1 VAPPREGYAVARD
14 GSPIYYR
21 VLGSTETSR
30 SDVGAPKA
38 TGGAPSTTPIILSD
52 GIGCDGYVWKYL
64 ERSLADDGR
73 LVIHWHYRG
82 HGRTPEPRDR
92 RRVAM
97 ADLADD
103 LASVLDAVGVE
114 RAVLAG
120 HSMGVQ
126 VCLEAF
132 RRSADRVAGLVLMC
146 GAYGNP
152 LRTFRNQ
159 RTLEAALP
167 WISFA
172 VNRAPRLI
180 GSVWRNLIPT
190 RLAYA
195 LAARVEINGDLVRL
209 EDFMPYLEHIARVD
223 LPLFIDMLAHA
234 GRHSAKEILPTIDV
248 PALIVAGD
256 RDNMTPRSLSEE
268 MQQLISGSELL
279 VVEGGS
285 HTAPI
290 ERPQQVNDRVAQ
302 FLAERV
308 DAAPSRLVEE
318 QRRRELLDGLRA
330 DPGHTP

>member
-1 VAPPREGYAVARD
+1 LRGSRRSFGPATSSSAGSRIGYAVARD

-21 VLGSTETSR
+21 TFGRESGL
-30 SDVGAPKA
+30 
-38 TGGAPSTTPIILSD
+38 TPIVLSD

-64 ERSLADDGR
+64 ERDLAGER
-73 LVIHWHYRG
+73 RVIHWHYRG

-92 RRVAM
+92 RRVAV

-103 LASVLDAVGVE
+103 LAAVMDAAGVS

-132 RRSADRVAGLVLMC
+132 RRSRDRVAGLVLMC
-146 GAYGNP
+146 GSYGKP
-152 LRTFRNQ
+152 LRTFRNR

-180 GSVWRNLIPT
+180 GGVWRHLVPT

-195 LAARVEINGDLVRL
+195 IATRVEINGELVRL

-234 GRHSAKEILPTIDV
+234 GRHTALEILPTIDV
-248 PALIVAGD
+248 PTLIVAGE
-256 RDNMTPRSLSEE
+256 RDNMTPRPLSEE
-268 MQQLISGSELL
+268 MQRLIPGAELL
-279 VVEGGS
+279 VVEDGS

-290 ERPQQVNDRVAQ
+290 ERPHLVDETVARH
-302 FLAERV
+302 LRRV
-308 DAAPSRLVEE
+308 DAS
-318 QRRRELLDGLRA
+318 GLRVTTRDGDVRAQGVERPHA
-330 DPGHTP
+330 DALDLE

>member
-1 VAPPREGYAVARD
+1 
-14 GSPIYYR
+14 
-21 VLGSTETSR
+21 LGAA
-30 SDVGAPKA
+30 GAA
-38 TGGAPSTTPIILSD
+38 TPVILSD

-64 ERSLADDGR
+64 ERALADER
-73 LVIHWHYRG
+73 LVVHWHYRG

-103 LASVLDAVGVE
+103 LAAVLDAVNVE

-126 VCLEAF
+126 VCLETF
-132 RRSADRVAGLVLMC
+132 RRSRDRVAGLALMC

-172 VNRAPRLI
+172 INRAPRLI
-180 GSVWRNLIPT
+180 GGVWRNLVPT

-195 LAARVEINGDLVRL
+195 VAARVEINGDLVRL

-223 LPLFIDMLAHA
+223 LPLFIEMLAHA
-234 GRHSAKEILPTIDV
+234 GRHSAKEILPDIDV
-248 PALIVAGD
+248 PTLIVAGE
-256 RDNMTPRSLSEE
+256 RDNMTPRGLSEE
-268 MQQLISGSELL
+268 MTRLIPGAELL
-279 VVEGGS
+279 VVDGGS

-290 ERPQQVNDRVAQ
+290 ERPQLVNERVAL
-302 FLAERV
+302 FLASRV
-308 DAAPSRLVEE
+308 DARSRGVEE
-318 QRRRELLDGLRA
+318 QRRPELLQGLRA
-330 DPGHTP
+330 DAGHGQ

>member
-1 VAPPREGYAVARD
+1 MREGEDHVGYAVARD
-14 GSPIYYR
+14 GSPIFYR
-21 VLGSTETSR
+21 TLGAR
-30 SDVGAPKA
+30 SDA
-38 TGGAPSTTPIILSD
+38 TPIVLSD

-64 ERSLADDGR
+64 ERDLAEER

-82 HGRTPEPRDR
+82 HGNTPEPRDR
-92 RRVAM
+92 RRVSM

-103 LASVLDAVGVE
+103 LVSVLDAVGVE
-114 RAVLAG
+114 KAVLAG

-132 RRSADRVAGLVLMC
+132 RRSHERVAGLALLC
-146 GAYGNP
+146 GSYGNP
-152 LRTFRNQ
+152 LRTFRGR

-180 GSVWRNLIPT
+180 GGVWRNLVPT

-195 LAARVEINGDLVRL
+195 IATRVEINGDLIRL

-234 GRHSAKEILPTIDV
+234 GRHSAKEILPTVDV
-248 PALIVAGD
+248 PSLVIAGD
-256 RDNMTPRSLSEE
+256 RDNFTPRALSEE
-268 MQQLISGSELL
+268 MAGAIPGAELM
-279 VVEGGS
+279 VIEDGS

-290 ERPQQVNDRVAQ
+290 ERPHLVNEAVAR
-302 FLAERV
+302 LARRIDGSARGAEEDARPER
-308 DAAPSRLVEE
+308 LE
-318 QRRRELLDGLRA
+318 GLRA
-330 DPGHTP
+330 DAGHVK

>member
-1 VAPPREGYAVARD
+1 MPTREGYAVARD

-21 VLGSTETSR
+21 SLE
-30 SDVGAPKA
+30 VGASA
-38 TGGAPSTTPIILSD
+38 APLSARNAPAALTPILLSD
-52 GIGCDGYVWKYL
+52 GIGCDGFVWKYL
-64 ERSLADDGR
+64 EQAFAGERQ
-73 LVIHWHYRG
+73 VVHWHYRG

-103 LASVLDAVGVE
+103 LAAVLDAVGVE

-132 RRSADRVAGLVLMC
+132 RRTPERVAGLVLMC
-146 GAYGNP
+146 GSYGNP

-172 VNRAPRLI
+172 INRAPRLI
-180 GSVWRNLIPT
+180 GGMWRNLVPT
-190 RLAYA
+190 RLAFA

-209 EDFMPYLEHIARVD
+209 EDFMPYLEHIARLD
-223 LPLFIDMLAHA
+223 LPLFIEMLAHA
-234 GRHSAKEILPTIDV
+234 NRHSAREILPTIDV
-248 PALIVAGD
+248 PTLIVAGD
-256 RDNMTPRSLSEE
+256 RDHMTPRPLSDE
-268 MQQLISGSELL
+268 MARVIPGAELL

-290 ERPQQVNDRVAQ
+290 ERPHLVNEAVGR
-302 FLAERV
+302 FLAERI
-308 DAAPSRLVEE
+308 DARAAGAPSARPDE
-318 QRRRELLDGLRA
+318 QRRPELVEDLRA
-330 DPGHTP
+330 DAGHRK

>member
-1 VAPPREGYAVARD
+1 MSQRSRSREGYAVATD

-21 VLGSTETSR
+21 VLNPNAEG
-30 SDVGAPKA
+30 
-38 TGGAPSTTPIILSD
+38 TPLILSD

-64 ERSLADDGR
+64 ERGLADR
-73 LVIHWHYRG
+73 KIVHWHYRG

-92 RRVAM
+92 RRVSM

-103 LASVLDAVGVE
+103 LAAVLDAADVD

-126 VCLEAF
+126 VCLETF
-132 RRSADRVAGLVLMC
+132 RRHRDRVSGLILMC

-152 LRTFRNQ
+152 LRTFKGR

-172 VNRAPRLI
+172 INRAPRVI
-180 GSVWRNLIPT
+180 GAVWRNAVPT
-190 RLAYA
+190 RIAFAIATRLEVNA
-195 LAARVEINGDLVRL
+195 ELVRL

-223 LPLFIDMLAHA
+223 LPLFVEMLAHA
-234 GRHSAKEILPTIDV
+234 GRHSARELLPSVDV
-248 PALIVAGD
+248 PTLIVAGE
-256 RDNMTPRSLSEE
+256 RDGFTPRVLSEE
-268 MQQLISGSELL
+268 MAKVIPNATLL

-290 ERPQQVNDRVAQ
+290 ERPHLVNEHVARFLQQIPPAPR
-302 FLAERV
+302 
-308 DAAPSRLVEE
+308 AAT
-318 QRRRELLDGLRA
+318 LLRPA
-330 DPGHTP
+330 S